1 MASADEFDF
10 EEFNTTTRKLSGSP
24 DSRTLFVDEGKESI
38 RGRIQVEEED
48 TEEELIY
55 DEGVRTELL
64 AGQKKSSSFWT
75 FSYYQT
81 FFDVDTWQV
90 LNRIKGSMIP
100 LPKRNFVRHYI
111 RNKPDL
117 YGPFW
122 ICATLVFAISI
133 SGNLSNFLVHR
144 GESGFRYTPE
154 FQKVSIAATA
164 VYAYAWLVPL
174 VLWGC
179 LVWWHGHAGAP
190 APYSFLELV
199 CTYGYCLSSFI
210 PAALLWLIPIEPM
223 RWVLLVLACLLS
235 GGVLAVALWPVLR
248 RYGQHHAA
256 VALVFLLLLHI
267 GLGLGCKLY
276 FFDAPQAVPETS
288 QTTHANNA
296 TVQQSQ

>member
-210 PAALLWLIPIEPM
+210 PAAL
-223 RWVLLVLACLLS
+223 
-235 GGVLAVALWPVLR
+235 
-248 RYGQHHAA
+248 
-256 VALVFLLLLHI
+256 
-267 GLGLGCKLY
+267 Y